1 MNTAQEF
8 ASVEMALRAAIE
20 QGRFA
25 DAAALMMRYRDELE
39 QLLKEIAGAERQ
51 QVFRRA
57 METLEWGRRCTL
69 AGRSHAARQLMR
81 IRAAAPYVAAPVEH
95 TWRIEG

>member
-1 MNTAQEF
+1 MNTAQKL
-8 ASVEMALRAAIE
+8 APVEMALRVAVE

-25 DAAALMMRYRDELE
+25 DAAGLLVRYRDELE

-51 QVFRRA
+51 RVFCRA

-69 AGRSHAARQLMR
+69 AGRSHAARQLMH
-81 IRAAAPYVAAPVEH
+81 IRATAPYVAAPVEH
-95 TWRIEG
+95 SWRMEG